1 MNPMTRLAVLV
12 GRQSFMPRFL
22 PQIVWLDRTIHRL
35 TRERFSLL
43 SLAGLP
49 ELFLTVRGRR
59 SGEPRTTPL
68 LCVPHEGGWVVAG
81 SNWGAPKLPI
91 WVLNLRAAGEA
102 EVTFK
107 GRHTAVH
114 ARQAEGEERAA
125 LWRVMNRT
133 WPNYDHY
140 ASRTDREI
148 PVFVLTPK
156 P

>member
-1 MNPMTRLAVLV
+1 MNPMTRLAILV
-12 GRQSFMPRFL
+12 GRQPWMPKFL

-35 TRERFSLL
+35 TRGRFSLL

-49 ELFLTVRGRR
+49 ELFLTVRGRK

-68 LCVPHEGGWVVAG
+68 LCVPHDGSFLVAG

-91 WVLNLRAAGEA
+91 WVLNLRDAGQGEMD
-102 EVTFK
+102 FK
-107 GRHTAVH
+107 GQKTPVS
-114 ARQAEGEERAA
+114 ARQAEGDERAR
-125 LWRVMNRT
+125 LWTVMNRT

-148 PVFVLTPK
+148 PVFVLTPA
-156 P
+156 